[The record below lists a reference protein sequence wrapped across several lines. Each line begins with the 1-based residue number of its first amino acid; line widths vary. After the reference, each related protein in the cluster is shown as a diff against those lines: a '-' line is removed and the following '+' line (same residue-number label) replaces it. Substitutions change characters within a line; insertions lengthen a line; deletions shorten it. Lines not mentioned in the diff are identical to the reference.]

1 MKIEVV
7 VDPSRLASAP
17 SLASRVAPA
26 ESTAIVTEGTQAV
39 RSVGVVTLQV
49 LRGDLT
55 DAFIRITGAVVHL
68 VVAAEGQVLAR
79 PRDHRSLPKISM
91 PRWRL
96 VMNSLDLIE
105 LC

>member
-39 RSVGVVTLQV
+39 RSVAVALQV

-55 DAFIRITGAVVHL
+55 DAFIRVTGAVVHL

-79 PRDHRSLPKISM
+79 PRGHRSLPKISM

-96 VMNSLDLIE
+96 VINLLDLIE
-105 LC
+105 LY